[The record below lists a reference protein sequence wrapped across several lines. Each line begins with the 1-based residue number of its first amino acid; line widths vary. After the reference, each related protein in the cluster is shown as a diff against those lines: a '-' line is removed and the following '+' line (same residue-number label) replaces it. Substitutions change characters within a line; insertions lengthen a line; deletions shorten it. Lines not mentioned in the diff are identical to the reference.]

1 MRKRIFA
8 WTVEAALASGI
19 MAVAIAQGQHQNAAE
34 IESGGKQWL
43 ALMNKDNDNTVDRKE
58 FLDYMS
64 AEFTKADR
72 DHDGTLDVREL
83 GQLRMELAIPQGQRR
98 NTAEIES
105 GGKQWLALMNK
116 DNDNTVDMKEFLDYM
131 SAEFAK
137 ADRDHDGTLDVY
149 ELGQLRM
156 ELSYRR

>member
-1 MRKRIFA
+1 MKKRIFA
-8 WTVEAALASGI
+8 WIVEAVLASGI
-19 MAVAIAQGQHQNAAE
+19 MMSAMAIAQGQRQNAAE

-83 GQLRMELAIPQGQRR
+83 GQLRMEL
-98 NTAEIES
+98 
-105 GGKQWLALMNK
+105 
-116 DNDNTVDMKEFLDYM
+116 
-131 SAEFAK
+131 
-137 ADRDHDGTLDVY
+137 
-149 ELGQLRM
+149 
-156 ELSYRR
+156 SYHR